1 MATAHP
7 HAAGQTPATD
17 GAAIFRVV
25 IVEDSALVARR
36 LEEAITDIPNVVV
49 VATAASEA
57 EARTVLGVCR
67 WDFLI
72 LDLQLRDG
80 NGLNVLRSFQGDA
93 QAASRPIAVV
103 TTFASA
109 ACARESLALGAS
121 YFFDKAHDLPA
132 LVTLIRKLAATAPQ
146 FTPA

>member
-7 HAAGQTPATD
+7 SVDIPTPATD
-17 GAAIFRVV
+17 GAGIFRVV
-25 IVEDSALVARR
+25 IVEDSPLVARR
-36 LEEAITDIPNVVV
+36 IEEAVTDISGVVV
-49 VATAASEA
+49 VATATSEA
-57 EARTVLGVCR
+57 EARTVLGACR

-80 NGLNVLRSFQGDA
+80 NGLNVLRSLQNDA
-93 QAASRPIAVV
+93 QAASRQIAVV
-103 TTFASA
+103 TTFAST

-132 LVTLIRKLAATAPQ
+132 LVTLIRKLVAKAPQ
-146 FTPA
+146 FSPA

>member
-1 MATAHP
+1 MATAHSS
-7 HAAGQTPATD
+7 AATHTPATD
-17 GAAIFRVV
+17 GAPIFRVV
-25 IVEDSALVARR
+25 IVEDSLLVAHR
-36 LEEAITDIPNVVV
+36 LERAIANIPNVVV
-49 VATAASEA
+49 VATATSET
-57 EARTVLGVCR
+57 EARTVLGACR

-72 LDLQLRDG
+72 LDLQLREG

-132 LVTLIRKLAATAPQ
+132 LVTLIRKLAAKASQ

>member
-7 HAAGQTPATD
+7 SAGTQAPAPD

-36 LEEAITDIPNVVV
+36 IEEAITVIPNVVV
-49 VATAASEA
+49 VATATSEA
-57 EARTVLGVCR
+57 EARTVLGACR

-72 LDLQLRDG
+72 LDLQLREG
-80 NGLNVLRSFQGDA
+80 NGLNVLRSIQSDA
-93 QAASRPIAVV
+93 QDAPRQVAVV

-132 LVTLIRKLAATAPQ
+132 LVALIRKLAAKAAQ
-146 FTPA
+146 FTLA